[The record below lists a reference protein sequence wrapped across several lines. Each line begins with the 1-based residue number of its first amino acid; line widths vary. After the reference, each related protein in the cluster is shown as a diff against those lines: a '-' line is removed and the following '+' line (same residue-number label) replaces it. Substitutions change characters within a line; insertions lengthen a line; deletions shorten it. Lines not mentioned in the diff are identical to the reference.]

1 MVGWAR
7 GPLAGGSGRHLRGP
21 GPGGC
26 RRGRQLPCPQIPVNA
41 VSTPSLPNGLE
52 LQRLLESVGMVQYE
66 GFFQALPSEDW
77 RVLSAE
83 PLEGC

>member
-1 MVGWAR
+1 MHPGAEPVAPLR
-7 GPLAGGSGRHLRGP
+7 PVSLLPPLAWLGAA
-21 GPGGC
+21 
-26 RRGRQLPCPQIPVNA
+26 CPQIPVNA